1 MGSLRT
7 RIGPALLLMLL
18 APVVAEFLLGDFS
31 IRNLPVLLGLLPL
44 YGGGALLIRDVAR
57 RRGRGWPTILLL
69 AAAYALIEEGLL
81 TQSLFNPNYAGQRLL
96 DFGYIPALGTSL
108 NWSLFVLSIHVVW
121 SVATPILIAEGVAGR
136 EGRTMRWVSPSLPT
150 AFFTV
155 GCLATWKFTQ
165 RMFPFMATRA
175 EFATIGVLALLA
187 IVAAFAI
194 KPRAAAAARVDAGR
208 AAPAPWVVGLFTFLI
223 AIAFLIAEPWLH
235 AHGFPA
241 AANVLARAACE
252 IVAILMIVRWSR
264 QHGWSPMHYL
274 AIATATVLTYA
285 LFGLFAFS
293 QGQTHLGVATDAVDI
308 TGEIGLTVVI
318 LLLIA
323 WGARRSVVAVT
334 VTA

>member
-18 APVVAEFLLGDFS
+18 APVIAEFLLGDFS

-44 YGGGALLIRDVAR
+44 YGCGALLIRDVAR
-57 RRGRGWPTILLL
+57 RCGRGWPTILLL

-136 EGRTMRWVSPSLPT
+136 EGRTMPWVRLSLP
-150 AFFTV
+150 APFFAV

-165 RMFPFMATRA
+165 RMFPFMATPA
-175 EFATIGVLALLA
+175 EFATVGVLALLA

-194 KPRAAAAARVDAGR
+194 KPRAARTDTSR
-208 AAPAPWVVGLFTFLI
+208 TAPAPWIVGLFTFLI
-223 AIAFLIAEPWLH
+223 AIAFLIAEPQLR

-252 IVAILMIVRWSR
+252 IVAMLMIVRWSR

-274 AIATATVLTYA
+274 AIATGTVMTYA

-293 QGQTHLGVATDAVDI
+293 QGHTHLGVATDAVDI
-308 TGEIGLTVVI
+308 AGEIGLTVVI

-323 WGARRSVVAVT
+323 WGARRSVVSVT